1 MQMYRIYQPAN
12 EQNTL
17 NEQKCVCVLLLSN
30 RFKKQNVGTEL
41 LKRISF
47 L

>member
-1 MQMYRIYQPAN
+1 MYRIYQPAN

-17 NEQKCVCVLLLSN
+17 NEQKCVCVCAIVIESVE
-30 RFKKQNVGTEL
+30 KQNVGTEL